1 MTTLAAPR
9 ACPALGERLPS
20 HVTYET
26 AAKPPVSILV
36 GVQLHGVEEAE
47 FAESLAELGR
57 LASTFGAKSIHT
69 FTQRRDTLD
78 HAACLGPGRVEEL
91 AALAKQEAEEAPDR
105 PVFVFVDHEL
115 TPRQVKNLQKATG
128 AEVLDR
134 TSLILEIFQ
143 RHAKTREAKAQVEIV
158 RLRYS
163 APRLREKGGGGGDR
177 VRGGVGGKGA
187 GETSIELDRRKIRD
201 RLAELK
207 LELEQIEEERKT
219 QRDRRKSMS
228 RVALVGYT
236 NAGKSTLMR
245 ALTGSEVYVA
255 DKLFA
260 TLDTTVRT
268 ITPETTPRILV
279 SDTVGFIRKLP
290 HDLVASFRSTLEEVL
305 EATLVA
311 HVVDA
316 SDAAMESQ
324 RQTTLDVLG
333 EIGAG
338 ELPRLLVLNKIDR
351 VSEEQRAELVA
362 KYPEAFCLSAKA
374 PEDVARFRLRLVEFF
389 ASHHQEAEL
398 ALGYDQQ
405 QLRGEIFSRVEVLEE
420 RYEDE
425 AVIFRLRGEPS
436 LLEELSRKAKKSP
449 AA

>member
-1 MTTLAAPR
+1 
-9 ACPALGERLPS
+9 LPS

-36 GVQLHGVEEAE
+36 GVQLPGVDEVE
-47 FAESLAELGR
+47 FSESLAELGR
-57 LASTFGAKSIHT
+57 LASTFGAKSIDT
-69 FTQRRDTLD
+69 FTQRRESLD
-78 HAACLGPGRVEEL
+78 IAACVGPGRVEEL
-91 AALAKQEAEEAPDR
+91 AALVKQQQEAEPDR
-105 PVFVFVDHEL
+105 PLFLFVDHEI

-163 APRLREKGGGGGDR
+163 APRLREKGGGGDR

-187 GETSIELDRRKIRD
+187 GETALELDRRKIRD
-201 RLAELK
+201 RIAELK
-207 LELEQIEEERKT
+207 QELAQIESERKT
-219 QRDRRKSMS
+219 QRDRRKNMA

-268 ITPETTPRILV
+268 IVPETNPRILV

-305 EATLVA
+305 EASLVA

-316 SDAAMESQ
+316 SDVAMESQ

-338 ELPRLLVLNKIDR
+338 ELPRLLVLNKMDR
-351 VSEEQRAELVA
+351 VPEEQRAELLGR
-362 KYPEAFCLSAKA
+362 YPDAFCLSAKQ

-389 ASHHQEAEL
+389 AAQFQEAEL

-405 QLRGEIFSRVEVLEE
+405 HLRGEIFSRAEVLEE
-420 RYEDE
+420 RYEE
-425 AVIFRLRGEPS
+425 EVVVFRLRGEPS
-436 LLEELSRKAKKSP
+436 VLEELSRKAER
-449 AA
+449 AMA